1 MSRSALHASA
11 AAGLALLLAAA
22 PAAAVTPE
30 GPPPP
35 LAQAWSLSMW
45 TLLPLVAVVAV
56 YAVGIWRTRPPFLH
70 VIAGVGGLVALA
82 LAVLWPFD
90 AWAAYALSAH
100 VAQHM
105 LLLALAPPLLVIARP
120 ARLLAGC
127 VPARLRTTV
136 ERCAATSMRR
146 LHAPLGLATLVH
158 VVVLWTWHLP
168 AATSAA
174 LVSEP
179 VHRLML
185 ASVLLAGLWFWSA
198 VLARLHTRDGAIAGA
213 LVALVTAMM
222 LMGFLG
228 ALLTFSPRL
237 LYPAYTD
244 RALLAGLDALADQQ
258 LAGLLMWV
266 PGGLPY
272 LAVGLW
278 LAVVWMRGVQR
289 AAA

>member
-1 MSRSALHASA
+1 MSRSVFHASA
-11 AAGLALLLAAA
+11 AAGLALLAAA
-22 PAAAVTPE
+22 PAAAVTPD

-35 LAQAWSLSMW
+35 LAQAWSLSIW
-45 TLLPLVAVVAV
+45 TLLPLAAVVAV
-56 YAVGIWRTRPPFLH
+56 YTVGICRTRPTFLH
-70 VIAGVGGLVALA
+70 VLAGVAGLVALA

-127 VPARLRTTV
+127 MPTHLRATF
-136 ERCAATSMRR
+136 ERHAATSMRC
-146 LHAPLGLATLVH
+146 LKAPLGLATLVH
-158 VVVLWTWHLP
+158 VAVLWAWHLP
-168 AATSAA
+168 AATSSA
-174 LVSEP
+174 LVSAP
-179 VHRLML
+179 LHRWML

-198 VLARLHTRDGAIAGA
+198 VLARLHTRDGGIAGA

-244 RALLAGLDALADQQ
+244 RALLAGRDALADQQ

-278 LAVVWMRGVQR
+278 LAVVWMRGVRR
-289 AAA
+289 AEA